1 MAGLTSTGI
10 TIKDVDE
17 ILADMV
23 SDQLANIDANLNTES
38 DGVLGQLNGIYA
50 AALAELWE
58 LLEEIYQSAYPD
70 TASGQSLSYVAAL
83 TGAIRQEATKAE
95 LEVRLTGTVST
106 VVPSGTQFYVDGD
119 PDSIFQT
126 TADATIQ
133 EHGATDYEDVI
144 AQAVT
149 AGSATTIAA
158 TDDLVIATPVTGLT
172 LVAIDTTNPFADA
185 FAEGLDEETDA
196 ELRTRREQTLA
207 QAGSSTV
214 EAIRTDMLGV
224 TGVDSCT
231 VFENPTGDYDV
242 NAVPP
247 YAIEVLIYSEAAPN
261 YVAQEVADQL
271 WASKPAGTETYG
283 SYGAY
288 VTDSQGNQHLME
300 WSIPV
305 TVRLYV
311 AVTLTAA
318 TDGTYVG
325 DAAVQAEIGAWA
337 SSALTVGRSVYASDL
352 VNVVADI
359 VGVVS
364 VDVGNVF
371 VEAGD
376 ATPDTTQWIASARQL
391 GTIDGDNDVTVTS

>member
-95 LEVRLTGTVST
+95 LDVVLIGTVDT
-106 VVPSGTQFYVDGD
+106 VVPAGTQFYPLDD
-119 PDSIFQT
+119 PDSLFQT
-126 TADATIQ
+126 TAPATI
-133 EHGATDYEDVI
+133 ELSGGPDFVAVT

-149 AGSATTIAA
+149 EGSATVAA
-158 TDDLVIATPVTGLT
+158 PGDPLIVTTPVAGLDSVLT
-172 LVAIDTTNPFADA
+172 DGSDPFAV
-185 FAEGLDEETDA
+185 GLDEETDA
-196 ELRTRREQTLA
+196 ELRLRREQILA

-214 EAIRTDMLGV
+214 EAIRADMLGV

-231 VFENPTGDYDV
+231 VFENPTGDTDV
-242 NAVPP
+242 NGVPP
-247 YAIEVLIYSEAAPN
+247 YAIEVLVYSSAAPN
-261 YVAQEVADQL
+261 YTAADVAAQIF
-271 WASKPAGTETYG
+271 ASKPAGTETYG
-283 SYGAY
+283 TEGPET
-288 VTDSQGNQHLME
+288 VTDSQGNDHDIYYSE
-300 WSIPV
+300 PT

-325 DAAVQAEIGAWA
+325 DAGVESAIAAWA
-337 SSALTVGRSVYASDL
+337 LSELTVGRSVYASDL
-352 VNVVADI
+352 INVVADLT
-359 VGVVS
+359 GVVS

-376 ATPDTTQWIASARQL
+376 ATPDTTEWTAAAREL
-391 GTIDGDNDVTVTS
+391 GTIDGDNDVTITS